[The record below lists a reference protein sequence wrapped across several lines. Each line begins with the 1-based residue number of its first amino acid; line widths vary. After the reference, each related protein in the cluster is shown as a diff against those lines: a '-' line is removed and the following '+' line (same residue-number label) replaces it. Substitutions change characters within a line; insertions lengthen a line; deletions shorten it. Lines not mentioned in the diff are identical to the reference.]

1 MNKIADC
8 PAERA
13 TYFFGGKW
21 KIRILFN
28 LFNKKK
34 VRFGELKRTLSKVTQ
49 QMLSKQLKELEQDS
63 LVNREVKSV
72 MPPKVE
78 YSLTTFGLSLIPIL
92 KSLSIWNNRN
102 SRNINL
108 NLNKNFDENRI

>member
-1 MNKIADC
+1 MSKIADC
-8 PAERA
+8 PAESA

-28 LFNKKK
+28 LFNKRK

-49 QMLSKQLKELEQDS
+49 QMLSKQLKELEQDG

-78 YSLTTFGLSLIPIL
+78 YSLTSFGLSLIPIL
-92 KSLSIWNNRN
+92 KSLSNWNNKN
-102 SRNINL
+102 SRNISL

>member
-21 KIRILFN
+21 KIRIIFL

-49 QMLSKQLKELEQDS
+49 QMLSKQLKELEQDG

>member
-1 MNKIADC
+1 MSKIADC

-28 LFNKKK
+28 LFNKRK

-49 QMLSKQLKELEQDS
+49 QMLSKQLKELEQDG

-78 YSLTTFGLSLIPIL
+78 YSLTSFGHSLVPIL
-92 KSLSIWNNRN
+92 KSLSNWNSQN
-102 SRNINL
+102 SRAINL
-108 NLNKNFDENRI
+108 KLNKNFDENRI

>member
-1 MNKIADC
+1 MSKIADC

-49 QMLSKQLKELEQDS
+49 QMLSKQLKELEQDG

-92 KSLSIWNNRN
+92 KSLSSWNNKN

-108 NLNKNFDENRI
+108 NLNKNFDETRI

>member
-1 MNKIADC
+1 MTDAYVMLNCELGAEEKII
-8 PAERA
+8 E
-13 TYFFGGKW
+13 
-21 KIRILFN
+21 
-28 LFNKKK
+28 
-34 VRFGELKRTLSKVTQ
+34 
-49 QMLSKQLKELEQDS
+49 QLKELEQVV

-92 KSLSIWNNRN
+92 KSLSNWNNKN

>member
-1 MNKIADC
+1 
-8 PAERA
+8 
-13 TYFFGGKW
+13 
-21 KIRILFN
+21 
-28 LFNKKK
+28 
-34 VRFGELKRTLSKVTQ
+34 
-49 QMLSKQLKELEQDS
+49 MLSKQLKELEQDG

-92 KSLSIWNNRN
+92 KSLSNWNNKN

-108 NLNKNFDENRI
+108 NLNRNFDEKRI

>member
-1 MNKIADC
+1 MLIVPPKEQHI
-8 PAERA
+8 
-13 TYFFGGKW
+13 FFGGKW

-49 QMLSKQLKELEQDS
+49 QMLSKQLKELEQDG

-78 YSLTTFGLSLIPIL
+78 YSLTSFGLSLIPIL
-92 KSLSIWNNRN
+92 KSLSNWNNKN

>member
-1 MNKIADC
+1 MSKIADC

-13 TYFFGGKW
+13 TYFFGSKL
-21 KIRILFN
+21 KIRIFFN
-28 LFNKKK
+28 HFNEKK

-49 QMLSKQLKELEQDS
+49 QMLSKQLKELEQDG

-92 KSLSIWNNRN
+92 KSLSNWNNKN

>member
-1 MNKIADC
+1 MNL
-8 PAERA
+8 
-13 TYFFGGKW
+13 
-21 KIRILFN
+21 ILFGPPGAGKGTQSSF
-28 LFNKKK
+28 LVESEKMFQLSTGDLL
-34 VRFGELKRTLSKVTQ
+34 RAELKSGSD
-49 QMLSKQLKELEQDS
+49 LSKQLKELEQDG

-92 KSLSIWNNRN
+92 KSLSNWNNKN

>member
-1 MNKIADC
+1 MSKIADC

-28 LFNKKK
+28 LFNKRK

-49 QMLSKQLKELEQDS
+49 QMLSKQLKELEQDG

-78 YSLTTFGLSLIPIL
+78 YSLTSFGLSLIPIL
-92 KSLSIWNNRN
+92 KSLSNWNNKN

>member
-1 MNKIADC
+1 
-8 PAERA
+8 
-13 TYFFGGKW
+13 
-21 KIRILFN
+21 
-28 LFNKKK
+28 
-34 VRFGELKRTLSKVTQ
+34 
-49 QMLSKQLKELEQDS
+49 MLSKQLKELEQDG

-92 KSLSIWNNRN
+92 KSLSNWNNKN